1 MDKSIDDE
9 EAKKRAE
16 HERVQEEI
24 RKKRAKE
31 PLDAFLNLMKVGDKV
46 KFCSDCYKLHDIE
59 NNSKF
64 HGEVLEID
72 KSIFVPE
79 KEVSDSYSGKGGTF
93 WFLKVKDVIGK
104 ETFWSLAE
112 LVMKV

>member
-1 MDKSIDDE
+1 MEKPVDE

-16 HERVQEEI
+16 HERIQEEI

-31 PLDAFLNLMKVGDKV
+31 PLDASLNLIKIGDKV

-64 HGEVLEID
+64 HAEVLEISKFD
-72 KSIFVPE
+72 FVPE
-79 KEVSDSYSGKGGTF
+79 KEIKDAYSGKGGTF

-104 ETFWSLAE
+104 ETFVSLAE